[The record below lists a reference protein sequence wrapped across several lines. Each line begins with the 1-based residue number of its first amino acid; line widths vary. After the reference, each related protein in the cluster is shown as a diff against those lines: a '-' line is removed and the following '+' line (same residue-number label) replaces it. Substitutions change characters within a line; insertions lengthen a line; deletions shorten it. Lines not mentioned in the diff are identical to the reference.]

1 VSGDPLLDRVD
12 LFGPVTLALLQAIP
26 EVERR
31 VGRPVT
37 LVGGLAVLSRLGTAA
52 HRVTTDV
59 DTVSRRADGER
70 GQLEVLLAS
79 GATAIDGAGAMITT
93 ASGEVRIDV
102 LEISERELAD
112 LSEDPTDRLYALA
125 HDWALRTATPLQI
138 RASAGGTAFE
148 HAVRVAEP
156 GPLIATKLQAL
167 PNRSKIKEATD
178 ILDIIRLALDP
189 QTGPAVRTQLAISD
203 SQLRRDAALHVQTWF
218 ADNASR
224 TLRLVRTTQAGTDTT
239 SDTVALVGELLLAGL
254 R

>member
-1 VSGDPLLDRVD
+1 MSGNPLVRVE
-12 LFGPVTLALLQAIP
+12 LFGRETLKLIQAIP

-31 VGRPVT
+31 LDRPVT

-59 DTVSRRADGER
+59 DTVNRRADGEH

-79 GATAIDGAGAMITT
+79 GATAIDGAGAVITT
-93 ASGEVRIDV
+93 ASGQVRIDV
-102 LEISERELAD
+102 LEISERELAE
-112 LSEDPTDRLYALA
+112 LSDDPTDRLYALA

-138 RASAGGTAFE
+138 RAAAGGTAFE
-148 HAVRVAEP
+148 HSVRVSEP

-167 PNRSKIKEATD
+167 PNRSKTKEATD
-178 ILDIIRLALDP
+178 ILDIIRLTVDP
-189 QTGPAVRTQLAISD
+189 QTGPAVRTQLAVSD

-218 ADNASR
+218 IDNASR
-224 TLRLVRTTQAGTDTT
+224 TLRLVRTTTAGADTA
-239 SDTVALVGELLLAGL
+239 SDTVALVGELLLAAL

>member
-1 VSGDPLLDRVD
+1 M
-12 LFGPVTLALLQAIP
+12 FGPVAITLLQAIP

-31 VGRPVT
+31 LSRPVT

-59 DTVSRRADGER
+59 DTVNRRADGER

-93 ASGEVRIDV
+93 AAGDVRIDV
-102 LEISERELAD
+102 LEISERELTE

-125 HDWALRTATPLQI
+125 HDWALRTATPLRI
-138 RASAGGTAFE
+138 RAAAGGAAFE
-148 HAVRVAEP
+148 HSVKVAEP

-167 PNRSKIKEATD
+167 PNRSKTKEATD
-178 ILDIIRLALDP
+178 LLDIIRLALDVR
-189 QTGPAVRTQLAISD
+189 TGPAVRTQLAASD
-203 SQLRRDAALHVQTWF
+203 GQLRRDAALHVRAWF
-218 ADNASR
+218 IDNAGR
-224 TLRLVRTTQAGTDTT
+224 TLRLVRTTQAGADTPP
-239 SDTVALVGELLLAGL
+239 DTVTLVGELLLAVL